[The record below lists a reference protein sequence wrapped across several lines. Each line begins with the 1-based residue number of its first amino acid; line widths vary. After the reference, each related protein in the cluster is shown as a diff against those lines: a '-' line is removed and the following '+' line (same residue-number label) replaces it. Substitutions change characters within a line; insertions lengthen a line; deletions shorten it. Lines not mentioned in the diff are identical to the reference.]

1 MAIRSS
7 AIALGKVSP
16 FFGLEK
22 CPYNL
27 PIPDLLKENVVLFKD
42 YVKQF

>member
-1 MAIRSS
+1 MVETPVES
-7 AIALGKVSP
+7 AENCTECGECI
-16 FFGLEK
+16 EK

-27 PIPDLLKENVVLFKD
+27 PIPDLLKENVALFKD